1 MILCL
6 GQVLLFCDG
15 RHTGMLIPF
24 TETERLLRF
33 EAATISSKSYYSK
46 AFKGQK

>member
-6 GQVLLFCDG
+6 GQVLLFYDG
-15 RHTGMLIPF
+15 RHTGMLMPF
-24 TETERLLRF
+24 TEERLLRF
-33 EAATISSKSYYSK
+33 QAATSSSKSYYSK

>member
-6 GQVLLFCDG
+6 GQVLLSYDG
-15 RHTGMLIPF
+15 RHMGLVMPF
-24 TETERLLRF
+24 LETERLLRF
-33 EAATISSKSYYSK
+33 QAATINSKSYYLK